1 MADNGL
7 TPTETVGLIAAVHA
21 VARVIEGGFKAM
33 IGFFKKKDAADEQRA
48 KDAKHDA
55 TTAAIYSRINSIN
68 DRQAAHE
75 KDDAAIHAEFV
86 ALKEDVKE
94 MKADL
99 KTLLRRSTDQVKR

>member
-33 IGFFKKKDAADEQRA
+33 IGFFKKQKADADQQA

-55 TTAAIYSRINSIN
+55 TVAAIYTRINTLN
-68 DRQAAHE
+68 DRQSAHE

-86 ALKEDVKE
+86 ALKDDVKE